1 MNAQKIILPNAQ
13 CDRYLKYSLDLH
25 HKRLKEI
32 SEKSNKIASPLY
44 KLKKRSKI
52 PIGNRKLERE
62 LDMQNMKFLDKLI
75 KIAKNKEKPETR
87 SLTPK
92 PKTLNSIIRKK
103 EAYRV
108 AEENRRIAQRIA
120 TRSPVLSL
128 KVFEKQ
134 YEMHNKHKKMLMKYS
149 SLHIK
154 RSSYCK
160 KSGLNVDTLKKFVN
174 VKESM
179 DKLINDEN

>member
-1 MNAQKIILPNAQ
+1 MNAQKIILPNAH

-32 SEKSNKIASPLY
+32 SEKANKIPSPLY
-44 KLKKRSKI
+44 RLKKRNKI
-52 PIGNRKLERE
+52 ILGNKKIERE
-62 LDMQNMKFLDKLI
+62 LDMHNMKILDKLI

-108 AEENRRIAQRIA
+108 AEENKRIAQRIVSK
-120 TRSPVLSL
+120 SPVLSL

-134 YEMHNKHKKMLMKYS
+134 FEVYNKHKKMLMKYS

-154 RSSYCK
+154 HSSYCK
-160 KSGLNVDTLKKFVN
+160 KNGQNTKMSKKIVDIKGSLEGLMC
-174 VKESM
+174 S
-179 DKLINDEN
+179 EN